1 MKSLKNPADNQ
12 GAIGSVRTT
21 KGAPDKRNLDEAVAE
36 TVGERVIRGELPPGT
51 RLLETRLAESLGV
64 SRGPVR
70 EALRLLE
77 KRRLVRILPRR
88 GAVVTELSSR
98 DVDRLYDVVI
108 PLYQLLAEKTAE
120 HWRPEDL
127 PPLYTV
133 IEALNTAA
141 GAGDVSG
148 YFERNFTFARAC
160 APVVDNPLLD
170 ELFRDLEPPLRRVL
184 YLSWAQRSAAL
195 DRHLHWMR
203 ILIRQVTDRDTAGAR
218 ESIRALGEL
227 ERRLARDALAA
238 GQR

>member
-1 MKSLKNPADNQ
+1 MGGKPTVKASSD
-12 GAIGSVRTT
+12 G
-21 KGAPDKRNLDEAVAE
+21 RNLNEAIAE
-36 TVGERVIRGELPPGT
+36 TVGERVIRGELAPGA
-51 RLLETRLAESLGV
+51 RLLETQLAESLGV

-88 GAVVTELSSR
+88 GAVVTELSAR

-133 IEALNTAA
+133 IEDLNRAA
-141 GAGDVSG
+141 ARGDVSD

-170 ELFRDLEPPLRRVL
+170 ELFADLEPALRRVL
-184 YLSWAQRSAAL
+184 YRSWTQRAAAMDQHL
-195 DRHLHWMR
+195 DWMR
-203 ILIRQVTDRDTAGAR
+203 QLVRQVTDRDTAGAR
-218 ESIRALGEL
+218 DSIRRIGEL
-227 ERRLARDALAA
+227 ERELARDALA
-238 GQR
+238 RP